1 MDELTARLQRAAT
14 EVAERAVVPDPDDL
28 VRRGRRQRRR
38 QVAGAVLVA
47 MAVAGGVVAVAL
59 LRPWQP
65 AAPTGMQPATPSTW
79 TLAPGH
85 RCPARATTTARL
97 TANNLAF
104 DPTCLAVVAGRPFT
118 LSFDNQDRVPHNLA
132 VFRGSNAEGASVF
145 RGLVFRGP
153 RVVEQRLPALRA
165 GDYLFHCDVHPH
177 AMQGKLVVR

>member
-14 EVAERAVVPDPDDL
+14 EVAERAVVPAPDDL

-65 AAPTGMQPATPSTW
+65 AAPTGMPPAPPSTS

-85 RCPARATTTARL
+85 RCPARATTTRL
-97 TANNLAF
+97 AANNIAF
-104 DPTCLAVVAGRPFT
+104 DPTCLAAPAGRPWT
-118 LSFDNQDRVPHNLA
+118 LTFDNQEPVLHNLA
-132 VFRGSNAEGASVF
+132 IFRGSNAEGASVF

-153 RVVEQRLPALRA
+153 RVVEQRVPALTA
-165 GDYLFHCDVHPH
+165 GDYFFHCDVHPR